1 MVRRQQKEAMMANV
15 RTEEVTLDVDGRSMP
30 AFLALPE
37 SAGPHAAVLV
47 FEEVFG
53 VNVHIRDVARRLAA
67 EGYVA
72 IAPDYHHRAWTPG
85 TQLGY
90 TEADVKRG
98 MEVIPKLTADGMS
111 ADIAATIAYL
121 RTRKEVDPER
131 LGAIGFCIGGH
142 AAYFCAATQP
152 VKATASFYGGGIA
165 SFGPGG
171 GPPTVQRTGGI
182 KGKILCLFGKKDAM
196 IPQDQVQTIRQALEE
211 HHVRHEIIV
220 YDDAT
225 HGFFCD
231 QRGSYEPKAA
241 ADAWER
247 VKRFFGEEL
256 SA

>member
-1 MVRRQQKEAMMANV
+1 MGNV
-15 RTEEVTLDVDGRSMP
+15 RTEEVTLDVEGRKMP
-30 AFLALPE
+30 AYLALPE
-37 SAGPHAAVLV
+37 GGGAHAAVLV

-53 VNVHIRDVARRLAA
+53 VNVHIRDVTRRLAA

-90 TEADVKRG
+90 TDADMKRG
-98 MEVIPKLTADGMS
+98 MELIPKLTAEGLS
-111 ADIAATIAYL
+111 ADIDAAIAFL
-121 RTRKEVDPER
+121 KTRPEVDASK

-165 SFGPGG
+165 TFGPGG
-171 GPPTVQRTGGI
+171 SQPTVQRTAGI
-182 KGKILCLFGKKDAM
+182 KGKILCLFGKQDPM
-196 IPQDQVQTIRQALEE
+196 IPQEQVQTIRQALEQ

-231 QRGSYEPKAA
+231 QRGSYNPKAA

-247 VKRFFGEEL
+247 VKRFFKEEL
-256 SA
+256 S